1 LAPTTDKAAPADTWG
16 ALGDLAPG
24 LIWAYR
30 IDVQHCVEVRLQANL
45 ETLATAGPDGG
56 LWLHFDLVDHRTATT
71 LDSVVEGL
79 GMKLPPSVLQTF
91 LQAPV
96 APELHFTQGV
106 VHGALLDRIIDL
118 DGVRE
123 EQALLN
129 VLCTHRLLLTGRR
142 LHLRCVQTLR
152 SLAREGQLF
161 GTPSSLLDRL
171 GRLAV
176 EEHARELEREDHL
189 LDHCEDQVLTE
200 SRSVERGHI
209 IHMRHRLV
217 RVHRE
222 LASLL
227 RLYDRADREIRI
239 ESSRGTSAS
248 SDAGAS
254 AGYASDWIDFGSLV
268 QYLQDLDGHCLAL
281 HDRAR
286 LLQDE
291 VSDQLTVQTNRQLY
305 VLSILTAVL
314 VPPTIVVGVFGMNT
328 GGLPLTERA
337 SGFGIALALCALSSL
352 LVVGV
357 MISAGVI
364 ALPAWWRRHRPL
376 RRRQTGAP
384 VAEPGPRLGD
394 ESGAW
399 GHLVEPIASRI
410 HGD

>member
-1 LAPTTDKAAPADTWG
+1 LAPTSENLAPDYTWG

-24 LIWAYR
+24 LIWGYH
-30 IDVQHCVEVRLQANL
+30 IDAARCVEVHLQTPL
-45 ETLATAGPDGG
+45 DKLTIDGPDSC
-56 LWLHFDLVDHRTATT
+56 LWLHFDLVDQRTATT
-71 LDSVVEGL
+71 LQSLLPAAGFTLLASVV
-79 GMKLPPSVLQTF
+79 QTF
-91 LQAPV
+91 LRASA

-106 VHGALLDRIIDL
+106 VHGALLDRVIDM

-123 EQALLN
+123 EQSLLN
-129 VLCTHRLLLTGRR
+129 IVCMRRLLLTGRR
-142 LHLRCVQTLR
+142 MHLRSVSTLR
-152 SLAREGQLF
+152 TQAREGQLR
-161 GTPSSLLDRL
+161 GTPSSLLDQL
-171 GRLAV
+171 GRLTAD
-176 EEHARELEREDHL
+176 EHARELEHEDHL
-189 LDHCEDQVLTE
+189 LDQYEDVVLTE
-200 SRSVERGHI
+200 SRGVERGHI

-239 ESSRGTSAS
+239 ESPRA
-248 SDAGAS
+248 AGAGGEAG

-291 VSDQLTVQTNRQLY
+291 VSAQLTVQTNRQLY

-314 VPPTIVVGVFGMNT
+314 GPPTIVVGMFGMNT

-337 SGFGIALALCALSSL
+337 SGFLIALVLCALSSL

-364 ALPAWWRRHRPL
+364 AWPAWWRR
-376 RRRQTGAP
+376 RRRSARRTRPSDDGAG
-384 VAEPGPRLGD
+384 GPRHGD
-394 ESGAW
+394 ESGPW
-399 GHLVEPIASRI
+399 GHLVDPVAGRV
-410 HGD
+410 HDH